1 MCPPPSVG
9 ACPCSPTPA
18 LTTTHLLP
26 CLCPP
31 PLLQCAACHG
41 LPAAA
46 GRGHPLPACGPAR
59 PPALCAGGGLRVHRL
74 QHDGLPHLWQQPV
87 PVCGLWDQRQ
97 HLLRD
102 AAGQLW
108 GRQHRPASSGGTA
121 GGCRWWGRKGQGLQ
135 RIGCLFAG
143 QEGEMLVH
151 ILCPL
156 IESGVGWGVTNRSGR
171 AGVWGFS
178 TGWHPSD
185 CTHTHPA
192 VSCIALPHSAQ
203 RPRHT
208 FSAAALFAYAVCCCC
223 QPPNPPPSPSSPSH
237 PFSRCRVWL
246 APSSSGPLSCWCSW
260 CCSTSC
266 WPSLWTPSAR

>member
-18 LTTTHLLP
+18 LTTTHLFP

-31 PLLQCAACHG
+31 PPSCSVLRAMDFQPRLGVVTRSLRVALPDLLHFALVAGCVFIGYSMMAYLIFGNSLSQFADFGTSVNTCFEMLLGNFGDVNTDLRALGG
-41 LPAAA
+41 LQV
-46 GRGHPLPACGPAR
+46 G
-59 PPALCAGGGLRVHRL
+59 AGGGGGRCGDCSGLGACLQGRRGKCWCMYCAHSSRAGWGGESPTGVVARVSGVFP
-74 QHDGLPHLWQQPV
+74 QVGIPQQP
-87 PVCGLWDQRQ
+87 
-97 HLLRD
+97 
-102 AAGQLW
+102 
-108 GRQHRPASSGGTA
+108 
-121 GGCRWWGRKGQGLQ
+121 K
-135 RIGCLFAG
+135 
-143 QEGEMLVH
+143 
-151 ILCPL
+151 
-156 IESGVGWGVTNRSGR
+156 
-171 AGVWGFS
+171 
-178 TGWHPSD
+178 D

-208 FSAAALFAYAVCCCC
+208 FSAAALFAYAVCCRC

-260 CCSTSC
+260 CC
-266 WPSLWTPSAR
+266 